1 MTRRTSAGSRPVLA
15 RSRIA
20 GAAAAGVIG
29 AGLATG
35 GVGPFAS
42 GSPVGAPDAH
52 PASHV
57 IAIRDLR
64 FEPRERVVAP
74 GDTIVWVNHDL
85 VPHTVAAADSSWS
98 SGGLTT
104 DGSWRMVV
112 GTESEIPYYCE
123 YHPTMRGRIRVR

>member
-1 MTRRTSAGSRPVLA
+1 MRRPPAGSRPVLA
-15 RSRIA
+15 WSRIV
-20 GAAAAGVIG
+20 GTAAAGVIG

-42 GSPVGAPDAH
+42 GSPVHASDAR

-57 IAIRDLR
+57 VDIRGLR
-64 FEPRERVVAP
+64 FEPREHVVAP

-112 GTESEIPYYCE
+112 GTESGIPYYCE